1 MNAET
6 TLDKFK
12 KFMKD
17 NKQHLY
23 ESAIDASEIRSDDE
37 WMKEDI
43 WDKIYQKEEKKQY
56 RHVFIRKEYQKVRI
70 RNEDNNIH
78 L

>member
-23 ESAIDASEIRSDDE
+23 KSAIDASEIRSDDE

-43 WDKIYQKEEKKQY
+43 WDKIYQKEEKKNAK
-56 RHVFIRKEYQKVRI
+56 I
-70 RNEDNNIH
+70 
-78 L
+78 

>member
-37 WMKEDI
+37 WMKEEA
-43 WDKIYQKEEKKQY
+43 EEEEETIPARPHKK
-56 RHVFIRKEYQKVRI
+56 RVPESE
-70 RNEDNNIH
+70 EDEDE
-78 L
+78 